1 MTEDIPRRL
10 QRFYRKKPTEEEL
23 KERSTQIAIT
33 KVDEFVK
40 QNNRYPNKDEINKM
54 AENVYELL
62 KKELESDKEEKNKFE
77 DDIDLG
83 EFEKPEAGKN
93 LLEKRKEERKKR
105 KEENVEQEKQKET
118 ELEQVEDD
126 EKIEDIPNTDDLEED
141 SEIEKS
147 PETEPED
154 IDTEN
159 VQKLAEIDE
168 LSSLEDNLSEDGF
181 DMVDKEIETGLNI
194 CPRCGNKSE
203 ELIYCPKC
211 GEAFCDHCAKSVE
224 VQAESLKYTCPKCG
238 TEFKKRKTR

>member
-10 QRFYRKKPTEEEL
+10 QRFYRKKPSETEI
-23 KERSTQIAIT
+23 KERSTQIAIN

-62 KKELESDKEEKNKFE
+62 KKEFENDKEEKNEFE

-83 EFEKPEAGKN
+83 GFEKPEAKEN
-93 LLEKRKEERKKR
+93 LLEKRKEERKK
-105 KEENVEQEKQKET
+105 KKDEKDWQEKQKEKV
-118 ELEQVEDD
+118 LEQTEDE
-126 EKIEDIPNTDDLEED
+126 EKIENIQNEDNFEDDLEVEQ
-141 SEIEKS
+141 SQEIEH
-147 PETEPED
+147 
-154 IDTEN
+154 IDTDNEN
-159 VQKLAEIDE
+159 LQKLAEIDE
-168 LSSLEDNLSEDGF
+168 LSSLEDNLSEDEF
-181 DMVDKEIETGLNI
+181 DMVDKEIETGLNV

-238 TEFKKRKTR
+238 AEFRKRKNR